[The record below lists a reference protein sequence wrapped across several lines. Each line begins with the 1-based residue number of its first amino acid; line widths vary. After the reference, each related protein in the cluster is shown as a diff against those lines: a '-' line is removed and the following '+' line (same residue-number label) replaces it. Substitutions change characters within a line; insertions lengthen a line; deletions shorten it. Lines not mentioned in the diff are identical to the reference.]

1 MEGRSGENEFPK
13 PDGSI
18 AWGLV
23 SLIAAAIGFG
33 TIILSFFRMEFDK
46 AYYQVPAICAVI
58 LGLASVSLL
67 GFRSARR
74 QSEAERRLQNAMIR
88 QKAVTDNIPGVLFQ
102 WRMRP
107 DGSAGF
113 IYCSSRSQELFGFS
127 AEDALADWRRIRIHQ
142 GDVTRW
148 AESLR
153 KCSLSMQD
161 WSFEGRILMPGGETK
176 WWRGMAK
183 PVKTPAGDIVF
194 NGLMLDITGF
204 KDAERE
210 IKETRRNAERLGA
223 EILMVNQ
230 SLNETN
236 AVLQKINSQKN
247 EILGIAAHDLKNPL
261 GGVVGFAGSLRVC
274 LDEEKLEPFRAEM
287 IDMAESIEQSAR
299 HMLDI
304 INGLLNASALE
315 DGTVSL
321 DISDCEMDPLV
332 RNVLSLNEPAA
343 KRKDIALR
351 FESEPGCTVPG
362 DIQRLQELVDNI
374 VSNAVKYSPP
384 GTTVSIR
391 LSHSSPGTV
400 QLSVRDQGPGL
411 TGDDMQKLFGKF
423 QKLSTRPT
431 GGESSTGLGLAIA
444 KSIAELHK
452 GRIWAESTPGKG
464 ATFFVDL
471 PAKQGD
477 GAAA

>member
-1 MEGRSGENEFPK
+1 MHLLLFAQVEGRPEENEIPK

-33 TIILSFFRMEFDK
+33 TIVLSFFRMEFDK

-74 QSEAERRLQNAMIR
+74 QSEAERKLQNAMIR

-113 IYCSSRSQELFGFS
+113 IYCSNRSQELFGFS

-142 GDVTRW
+142 SDVTRW

-153 KCSLSMQD
+153 KCSETMQD
-161 WSFEGRILMPGGETK
+161 WSFEGRILLPGGETK
-176 WWRGMAK
+176 WWRGIAK

-261 GGVVGFAGSLRVC
+261 GGVVGFAG
-274 LDEEKLEPFRAEM
+274 
-287 IDMAESIEQSAR
+287 
-299 HMLDI
+299 
-304 INGLLNASALE
+304 
-315 DGTVSL
+315 
-321 DISDCEMDPLV
+321 
-332 RNVLSLNEPAA
+332 
-343 KRKDIALR
+343 
-351 FESEPGCTVPG
+351 
-362 DIQRLQELVDNI
+362 
-374 VSNAVKYSPP
+374 
-384 GTTVSIR
+384 
-391 LSHSSPGTV
+391 
-400 QLSVRDQGPGL
+400 
-411 TGDDMQKLFGKF
+411 
-423 QKLSTRPT
+423 
-431 GGESSTGLGLAIA
+431 GLGSMAY
-444 KSIAELHK
+444 
-452 GRIWAESTPGKG
+452 GGGKVCG
-464 ATFFVDL
+464 WC
-471 PAKQGD
+471 
-477 GAAA
+477 